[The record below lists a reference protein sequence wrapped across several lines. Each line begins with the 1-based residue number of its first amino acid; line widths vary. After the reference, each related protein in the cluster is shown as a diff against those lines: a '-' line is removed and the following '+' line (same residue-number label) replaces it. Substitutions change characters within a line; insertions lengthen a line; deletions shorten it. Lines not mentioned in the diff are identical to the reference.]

1 MVYSP
6 HPVRV
11 GKEPRHLAVTTQ
23 RRRGD
28 IAVTLTEERV
38 AEDARLIGPAYRASL
53 SPLSLRR

>member
-28 IAVTLTEERV
+28 ITVTLTKDR
-38 AEDARLIGPAYRASL
+38 AAKGAAPDTDATCTRAY
-53 SPLSLRR
+53 PP